1 MAVRWR
7 LVITAERV
15 TALSSAHLMY
25 RGSGAVRL
33 GACLSLVATKVAVG
47 KVLLYNHP
55 LVCMSQ
61 NYVAITASK
70 VYMHLCVCI
79 SAVMNECKQWSV
91 VMFKVE

>member
-33 GACLSLVATKVAVG
+33 GTCLPLVATKVAVR
-47 KVLLYNHP
+47 KVLFYNHP
-55 LVCMSQ
+55 LVCTSPEL
-61 NYVAITASK
+61 AISASK